1 MEKIPT
7 HKLIRE
13 LPNWAKVVKIQ
24 NDIPIY
30 NMNIFD
36 NIMSWNQHNLEIP
49 ALDYYGNTIT
59 FKELPENVRI
69 YVNGLKSLGIGENEV
84 TTLCLPVSI
93 ENILSLFALNN
104 IGSIINSPN
113 FLFLRNN
120 FEKYTKEKGS
130 KTLIILDAYLPFVI
144 DKLQSSNIKNV
155 IITNLKDYLPQESK
169 HIFDDLSKLPKKL
182 QEIFCDKTKQKE
194 CLEKMCKLHNINFI
208 KMEEIINVGKKDKNI
223 LISKPVDIE
232 RDVSYSY
239 TSGTTG
245 EPKCIV
251 YKEASANALIEL
263 HKGVNT
269 KDYVGERVF
278 AVIPLTHATGERFC
292 GYLQLARGKTL
303 VPQPIYNK
311 DTFGIDLKNSKCN
324 WITAAPSFYLAG
336 VAQGLIGKNAFENIT
351 RPSSGGEPVTKS
363 NVKLIDEWLK
373 MNGCKVRFS
382 IGGGAAEDG
391 SSTICS
397 YFMDEK
403 TKTNETGHPVEPG
416 IIAKIVDENGNL
428 VPKGTRGYLHVSSP
442 AAADRYLDNIEATNK
457 RWYYDQ
463 KGIRWGV
470 TGDIAVQNEDN
481 SYNILGRASDSAY
494 DKNGNKIYLFDIEY
508 SLESTDPIIEWEITA
523 HKTNK
528 EYSIVGQVV
537 LKPEM
542 IGNEAEIIEQI
553 TKKYHLDA
561 LKIYDKFESSEV
573 TGKRD
578 FEKLKKDIYDYYAP
592 YDEENLLKITY
603 PINEEP
609 IVEIVPKY
617 LVNKSVNKLLKKM
630 K

>member
-13 LPNWAKVVKIQ
+13 LPKWAKVVKIQ

>member
-1 MEKIPT
+1 
-7 HKLIRE
+7 
-13 LPNWAKVVKIQ
+13 
-24 NDIPIY
+24 
-30 NMNIFD
+30 
-36 NIMSWNQHNLEIP
+36 MSWNQHNLEIP

-69 YVNGLKSLGIGENEV
+69 YVNGLKSLGIDENEV

>member
-416 IIAKIVDENGNL
+416 IMAKIVDENGNL

-609 IVEIVPKY
+609 MVEIVPKY
-617 LVNKSVNKLLKKM
+617 LVNKSVNKMLKKM